1 MATELASTFLDALSK
16 RVLVFDGAMGTSLQ
30 AANPTARD
38 FGGTAL
44 EGWMDGLVLHAP
56 SIVEDVHRSFLEAGC
71 DAVETCLFQAS
82 RLRLAEWGPGE
93 RTREL
98 NATAPALARRLCDE
112 YSTPA
117 QPRFVV
123 GSMGPTGFLPAST
136 DPTLGNITF

>member
-71 DAVETCLFQAS
+71 DAVETCSFHAS
-82 RLRLAEWGPGE
+82 RLRLAEWGQAE

-98 NATAPALARRLCDE
+98 NATAARLAGRLGDE

-117 QPRFVV
+117 QPRVV
-123 GSMGPTGFLPAST
+123 AGSMGPTGSLPLSHA
-136 DPTLGNITF
+136 